1 MRELNIK
8 VVEFHP
14 QTLIVMCVVVISLS
28 NFGVL
33 TNNIFLTL
41 NFWTVY
47 IIAGVTRTIVI

>member
-1 MRELNIK
+1 MRELSIK

-14 QTLIVMCVVVISLS
+14 QTLIVMCVVLISLS
-28 NFGVL
+28 KFGVL

-47 IIAGVTRTIVI
+47 IIAGVTIVI